1 MQEKMTV
8 SKGLKELKLSSDKI
22 TKTISQMNPYAV
34 LISGKLKGVAVP
46 ASDIEKFKADQLALK
61 QSVESLISRRT
72 AIKNAIVLSNA
83 NTKVTIAGKEYTV
96 AEAIEMKSGVSF
108 LTELK
113 RHLSNVSSRMR
124 ADLNKANEEQDY
136 KVQQLINTLTG
147 SDKNASTK
155 NFEDQINIIKDQFKI
170 ELVESYDAE
179 AVIKVLEKQIEDF
192 ELEVDDVLATSNA
205 TTEITVNY

>member
-46 ASDIEKFKADQLALK
+46 ASDIDKFKADQLALK
-61 QSVESLISRRT
+61 QSVESLIGRRT